1 MNRKICV
8 VTGSRAEYGLLYWL
22 LSNINKAPD
31 LELQLVVTGMH
42 LSPEFGLTVEQI
54 RKDGFVV
61 AREVEMLLSSDSAVG
76 VTKSTGLGMIGFAD
90 AFNALE
96 PDIVVLLG
104 DRFELLAAASA
115 ALFAVIPIA
124 HIHGGEVTTGAFDD
138 SIRHSIT
145 KMSHLHFTATEIYRR
160 RVIQLGEGARR
171 VFNVGALGI
180 DSIHR
185 LSLLSKSELESVL
198 GFKLGVQSLLV
209 TFHPVTLEPGRAQH
223 SFGTLLDALAKL
235 DGVSLVFTKANA
247 DTEGR
252 IINDMI
258 DDYVLS
264 RPQAVAYTSL
274 GQQKYLSAL
283 KYVSGVIGNSSSGII
298 EAPSL
303 KTGTINIGDRQKGRV
318 RAKSVIDCGSNLE
331 DISIALQTLFSEGFQ
346 KQLDSCINP
355 HGSGNVSS
363 RITDILREAS
373 LKDLSK
379 KRFHDLKYS
388 EISE

>member
-1 MNRKICV
+1 MDDPSQCFY
-8 VTGSRAEYGLLYWL
+8 AAY
-22 LSNINKAPD
+22 
-31 LELQLVVTGMH
+31 
-42 LSPEFGLTVEQI
+42 TVI
-54 RKDGFVV
+54 
-61 AREVEMLLSSDSAVG
+61 
-76 VTKSTGLGMIGFAD
+76 T
-90 AFNALE
+90 
-96 PDIVVLLG
+96 
-104 DRFELLAAASA
+104 
-115 ALFAVIPIA
+115 
-124 HIHGGEVTTGAFDD
+124 
-138 SIRHSIT
+138 SID
-145 KMSHLHFTATEIYRR
+145 Y
-160 RVIQLGEGARR
+160 
-171 VFNVGALGI
+171 
-180 DSIHR
+180 
-185 LSLLSKSELESVL
+185 
-198 GFKLGVQSLLV
+198 
-209 TFHPVTLEPGRAQH
+209 
-223 SFGTLLDALAKL
+223 
-235 DGVSLVFTKANA
+235 
-247 DTEGR
+247 
-252 IINDMI
+252 MI

-274 GQQKYLSAL
+274 GQLKYLSAL

-388 EISE
+388 EISG